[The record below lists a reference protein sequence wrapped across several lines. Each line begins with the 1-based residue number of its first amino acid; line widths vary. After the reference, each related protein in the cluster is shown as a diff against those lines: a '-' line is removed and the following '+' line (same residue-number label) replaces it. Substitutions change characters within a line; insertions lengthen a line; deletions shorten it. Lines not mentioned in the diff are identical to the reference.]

1 MSCSDNYN
9 FPIFYCFHFFIPPSF
24 PGSVNLLFILA
35 PLVPPVNRVRSVFSF
50 LEPQKAPQLSL
61 KSFPPFKNLENGFFR
76 STFFG
81 VEYSFFCTSH
91 TIYHMKFTMNI
102 VLIDRFYSINCVS
115 HTIMIKYIYTLI
127 NIYQEDH
134 TYGN

>member
-1 MSCSDNYN
+1 M
-9 FPIFYCFHFFIPPSF
+9 
-24 PGSVNLLFILA
+24 LLILA
-35 PLVPPVNRVRSVFSF
+35 LLVLPVNRVHCVFCF
-50 LEPQKAPQLSL
+50 LELQKAPQLSL
-61 KSFPPFKNLENGFFR
+61 KSFPSFKNLENGFFR

>member
-1 MSCSDNYN
+1 MD
-9 FPIFYCFHFFIPPSF
+9 
-24 PGSVNLLFILA
+24 
-35 PLVPPVNRVRSVFSF
+35 
-50 LEPQKAPQLSL
+50 
-61 KSFPPFKNLENGFFR
+61 FFR

-91 TIYHMKFTMNI
+91 TIYTMNI

>member
-1 MSCSDNYN
+1 MD
-9 FPIFYCFHFFIPPSF
+9 
-24 PGSVNLLFILA
+24 
-35 PLVPPVNRVRSVFSF
+35 
-50 LEPQKAPQLSL
+50 
-61 KSFPPFKNLENGFFR
+61 FFR

-81 VEYSFFCTSH
+81 VEYSFFCTSY